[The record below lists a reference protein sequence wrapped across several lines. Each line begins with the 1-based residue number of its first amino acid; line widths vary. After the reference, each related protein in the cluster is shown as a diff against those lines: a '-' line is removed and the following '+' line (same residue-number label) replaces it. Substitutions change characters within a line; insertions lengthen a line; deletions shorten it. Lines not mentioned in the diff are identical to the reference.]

1 MWTMID
7 KKGDENID
15 CRVLHVYESH
25 KRADKVARKATTN
38 TRGKSSKALLVQP
51 SRQSKRK
58 KSINSSHENNNHKKS
73 KIDTEGSV
81 QCPSLMKADLLKS
94 PPELSSFESIDHGL
108 NFNSDNLFDTNV
120 SQVDNNFSFMP
131 VQAELMNNPAFNVA
145 VAPSNPMYGYYYGQY
160 AHAASYGPPPL
171 FGSNSYPIGDW
182 ESSTEPPSIP
192 ELDWPKATI
201 DDTKMTS
208 IMSVDDFSKR
218 LKDIELSLTADVEG
232 SVSTD
237 QAIKLH
243 LLQKWAKGIAQKP
256 LQPKLD
262 GGIAQKPQPELHSKP
277 ETKVLATTET
287 ENAETVKE
295 STLATVA
302 ESMME
307 TEEEDDSTPVA
318 NAQHVE
324 TSTSDADEA
333 TSTSTQEVKMKAVPG
348 TPHISP

>member
-1 MWTMID
+1 MWTMIN

-25 KRADKVARKATTN
+25 KRADKVARKATTD
-38 TRGKSSKALLVQP
+38 TRGKSLLAQP

-58 KSINSSHENNNHKKS
+58 KSSSSSQENNNRKKS
-73 KIDTEGSV
+73 KTDTEGSLDD

-171 FGSNSYPIGDW
+171 FGSNSYPLGDW
-182 ESSTEPPSIP
+182 ESSTAPPSIP

-208 IMSVDDFSKR
+208 IMSVDDFSNR

-243 LLQKWAKGIAQKP
+243 LLQKWAKDIAQKP

-262 GGIAQKPQPELHSKP
+262 GGIARPEA
-277 ETKVLATTET
+277 KVLATTET
-287 ENAETVKE
+287 KKTGSVKE

-318 NAQHVE
+318 NAQHME

-333 TSTSTQEVKMKAVPG
+333 TSTSTSTSTQEVKIKAVPG